1 MRGRMAASP
10 LDTRSSQKGSRVPGA
25 LMQGKGS
32 LRLRLI
38 GREKR
43 GKLKTQQQENWF
55 HTGTADPA
63 YTPQAPRRRV
73 QALGLQAGGPS
84 GQSISVS
91 SELLF
96 CVVGISASASLLGRV
111 GFFWSRGE
119 ASGLLKVFC

>member
-1 MRGRMAASP
+1 MMSHC
-10 LDTRSSQKGSRVPGA
+10 RVPPQELHTSEGGRLA
-25 LMQGKGS
+25 QGLS
-32 LRLRLI
+32 LPGI
-38 GREKR
+38 
-43 GKLKTQQQENWF
+43 
-55 HTGTADPA
+55 DPA

-96 CVVGISASASLLGRV
+96 CIVGISASASLLGRV